1 MYSLGIS
8 RARSATAL
16 HRTALPH
23 SSAIRR
29 PRRLFFA
36 PPTRDKLFTWAKEGE
51 HVRHDDRDHD
61 LRDDDGSICFYGIHY
76 QNFGF
81 QKKITFA
88 VAIFTNQPLSVRYC
102 HESLPNALGFQ
113 LMWKTQQHRLAFW
126 IASKISGEG
135 LRFHSNKRGKKLK
148 KQQNCCHK
156 NCNISLS
163 RMS

>member
-1 MYSLGIS
+1 MV
-8 RARSATAL
+8 
-16 HRTALPH
+16 
-23 SSAIRR
+23 
-29 PRRLFFA
+29 LFIM
-36 PPTRDKLFTWAKEGE
+36 KLYIINIPDIKELVFKKNNTWRNSPWGA
-51 HVRHDDRDHD
+51 DD

-88 VAIFTNQPLSVRYC
+88 VAIFTNQPLSMRYC

-126 IASKISGEG
+126 IPSMVSGQG

-148 KQQNCCHK
+148 KQQNCRHK
-156 NCNISLS
+156 NCNISPS